1 METRELAVRL
11 FNGVWELLERPDRT
25 SAEDERMVHMAHA
38 SRFHWEEV
46 GAAVNIARG
55 EWQCSRVYTVVGRA
69 EPALHHARRVL
80 EVCQDNGIGDFDL
93 GYAYEAMARA
103 HAVAGDADEARE
115 WLARARAVDVAEA
128 DDRELLMADLD
139 TIGV

>member
-25 SAEDERMVHMAHA
+25 PAEDERMVHMAHA

-103 HAVAGDADEARE
+103 HAVAGDADEARD
-115 WLARARAVDVAEA
+115 WLAKARAVDVAEA

>member
-25 SAEDERMVHMAHA
+25 PAEDDRMVHMAHA

-103 HAVAGDADEARE
+103 HAVAGDADEARD
-115 WLARARAVDVAEA
+115 WLAKARAVDVAEA